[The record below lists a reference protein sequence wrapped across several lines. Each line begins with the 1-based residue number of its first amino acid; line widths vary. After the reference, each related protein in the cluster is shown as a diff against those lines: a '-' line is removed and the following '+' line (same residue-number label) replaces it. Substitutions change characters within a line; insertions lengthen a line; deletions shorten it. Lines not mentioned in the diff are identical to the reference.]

1 MKANEYFDWLGSKL
15 EEMLLLTDQTDRLMF
30 GRKIVSD
37 SFDSIN
43 GMSSSEKSI
52 VLDKLNDP
60 LDRTIGNFD
69 IPYDETHDEDWVEGI
84 VGTITGY
91 YD

>member
-1 MKANEYFDWLGSKL
+1 MKAIEYLEWLGSKL
-15 EEMLLLTDQTDRLMF
+15 EEMLLITDQAERLMF

-43 GMSSSEKSI
+43 KMSSSEKLI

-69 IPYDETHDEDWVEGI
+69 IPYDETHDEDWVDDV
-84 VGTITGY
+84 VGTIMGF